1 MSRPSPGARVSLV
14 SLPFSTLQ
22 HPSLGL
28 SLLATR
34 LREDGYDCGIDYFSF
49 DFAKT
54 IGLDSYALLTD
65 EKFYQ
70 SFLGEWIF
78 SSLVFPRSDE
88 LDFAYFNDVLSH
100 YAGSLEYLLLM
111 GDAIRARQA
120 ASDFIDRCV
129 DRIASQNP
137 AIIGI
142 STSFQQ
148 TAASLAFA
156 RRIRSRLKDCW
167 LVFGGANCESELG
180 RNLLRNHPEI
190 DAVCLGEGDDAF
202 PEFVRRVFS
211 EEPVAELD
219 GVVTRNDPHDA
230 PLSQPRLVTDLDA
243 LPIPDFSDFYEQHG
257 QISELRDISPA
268 VPTVETSR
276 GCWWGAKHHCTFCG
290 LNGLSMAFRRK
301 SADRVFHEFNFLA
314 DRHGPDFVVVDNILD
329 HRFFEELL
337 PRFVEDDREFLMH
350 FEVKANLTWDQVS
363 ALSRTGIRKI
373 QPGIESLS
381 TDVLKSMRKGTT
393 RIRNIQI
400 LKLCAEAG
408 IYVDWSH
415 LYGFPGETAAQYAA
429 IVHVIP
435 HLRHLQAP
443 AGCNRVRAD
452 RFSPYFNDP
461 ESFGVEIR
469 PNSAYPYIYSG
480 DGVRVDDYAYHYDI
494 VNPAKDAALDQAVEA
509 MKTAIIRWQ
518 SEQETSLLYFAD
530 GAQSRVVDQRRGD
543 VAVHALGPLE
553 TAILAACPSI
563 SSFEK
568 IAKCAHVNMD
578 DGDYRDAVASL
589 ANRGLLIVEGNA
601 VLCLVLRM
609 PGFRTAP
616 NWDEIRTRSVIPYS
630 VFADAQT

>member
-14 SLPFSTLQ
+14 SLPFSSLQ

-34 LREDGYDCGIDYFSF
+34 LRQDGYDCGIDYFSF
-49 DFAKT
+49 DFATT

-88 LDFAYFNDVLSH
+88 SDFAYFSDVLSH
-100 YAGSLEYLLLM
+100 YAGSLEYLVLM

-137 AIIGI
+137 TIIGV

-156 RRIRSRLKDCW
+156 RRIKARLTNCW
-167 LVFGGANCESELG
+167 VVFGGANCESELG
-180 RNLLRNHPEI
+180 LKLLENHPEI
-190 DAVCLGEGDDAF
+190 DAVCLGEGDEAF
-202 PEFVRRVFS
+202 PELVRQVVS
-211 EEPVAELD
+211 GESIMEID
-219 GVVTRNDPHDA
+219 GFKTRHTPADA
-230 PLSQPRLVTDLDA
+230 PVSQPRLVMDLDT

-257 QISELRDISPA
+257 QIGELREISPA
-268 VPTVETSR
+268 VPTIETSR

-301 SADRVFHEFNFLA
+301 SADRVFQEFNTLA

-337 PRFVEDDREFLMH
+337 PRLAEDEREFLMH

-381 TDVLKSMRKGTT
+381 TNVLKLMRKGTT

-408 IYVDWSH
+408 VYVDWSH

-429 IVHVIP
+429 IVDVIP
-435 HLRHLQAP
+435 HLWHLQAP

-461 ESFGVEIR
+461 EAFGVEIR
-469 PNSAYPYIYSG
+469 PNSAYPYIYTG
-480 DGVRVDDYAYHYDI
+480 DDVCVDDYAYHYDI
-494 VNPAKDAALDQAVEA
+494 VNPVQDPALDSAVEA
-509 MKTAIIRWQ
+509 MKTAIVSWQ
-518 SEQETSLLYFAD
+518 SEQENSLLHFAD
-530 GAQSRVVDQRRGD
+530 KTQSRVIQEKYGAV
-543 VAVHALGPLE
+543 VVHALDRLE

-568 IAKCAHVNMD
+568 IAKSAGVNMD
-578 DGDYRDAVASL
+578 DEHYRDAIASL
-589 ANRGLLIVEGNA
+589 ADRGLLTVEGNA
-601 VLCLVLRM
+601 VLCLVLRT

-616 NWDEIRTRSVIPYS
+616 NWEEIRTRSVTPYS
-630 VFADAQT
+630 AFAEAHS